1 MIESPQPLARPET
14 LAGVFGGSRLVRVE
28 KLPNGKAFY
37 FDVPVRRAWLK
48 VPGRLEMLVRRLM
61 AGGAYPS
68 LLPDMQ
74 RGGVGDSGVPVKT
87 QVVVFQVLL
96 TPASVA
102 TIVAAEQ
109 ALTVTGILAGDI
121 VVCAVN
127 SLAPA
132 TAVSATVARVTAANT
147 IGVTYVNPT
156 AGALVPT
163 PGSYNVVVLRG

>member
-1 MIESPQPLARPET
+1 MTTESPQRVKPET
-14 LAGVFGGSRLVRVE
+14 LAGAFGGSRLTRVE
-28 KLPNGKAFY
+28 KLPNGRAFY

-48 VPGRLEMLVRRLM
+48 APGRLEWIVRRLM

-68 LLPDMQ
+68 LLPDLQ

-109 ALTVTGILAGDI
+109 LITVTGVLAGDI
-121 VVCAVN
+121 VVIAAN

-132 TAVSATVARVTAANT
+132 TAVGAATARVSAANQ
-147 IGVTYVNPT
+147 IGIIYINPT

-163 PGSYNVVVLRG
+163 PGTYNVVVLRG